1 MAASL
6 NPRSSLLY
14 RYGYKAHIVTLLR
27 EPRDQVISNYL
38 DVRFDRG
45 VPDHGTSR
53 ALGFR
58 EFVLAPAL
66 CEFQTTSLH
75 LGIAQRPVRS
85 TEDIIDAVPQ
95 ILAYL
100 D

>member
-27 EPRDQVISNYL
+27 EPRDQVISSYL
-38 DVRFDRG
+38 YVRFDRG
-45 VPDHGTSR
+45 VPDHGRSR

-66 CEFQTTSLH
+66 CEFSDNLATPWD
-75 LGIAQRPVRS
+75 RP
-85 TEDIIDAVPQ
+85 AAGP
-95 ILAYL
+95 
-100 D
+100 